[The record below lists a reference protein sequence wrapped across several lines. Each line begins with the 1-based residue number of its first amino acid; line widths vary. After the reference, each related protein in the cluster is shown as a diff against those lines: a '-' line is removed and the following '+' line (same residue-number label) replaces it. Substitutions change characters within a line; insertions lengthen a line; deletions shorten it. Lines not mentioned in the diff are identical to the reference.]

1 MSDLR
6 GTEENNVILTTHSS
20 TRGGGFCLYRREFYS
35 PGFLILQPA
44 EAGFVCIDANSIRPV
59 FCISCDRNLR
69 YHITTSNAAIPSLT
83 DRPLLSAVSTLM
95 IFERLEILQPTS

>member
-1 MSDLR
+1 MSELR

-20 TRGGGFCLYRREFYS
+20 TGGGGFCLYRREFYS
-35 PGFLILQPA
+35 PG
-44 EAGFVCIDANSIRPV
+44 IDANFIRPV

-83 DRPLLSAVSTLM
+83 DRPWLPA
-95 IFERLEILQPTS
+95 F